1 MFFQSSTNNVINY
14 KAKMPRQLQLARRET
29 FFNDPFF
36 ADIMSL
42 QDSDMHKKLDV
53 FKQKSLLGIGKGEA
67 AHNLQVTASN
77 DKFMVQLELPGFAP
91 EDFSLKTKDDVIVL
105 EALHDSKEEEST
117 SR

>member
-1 MFFQSSTNNVINY
+1 
-14 KAKMPRQLQLARRET
+14 MPRQLQLARRET

-53 FKQKSLLGIGKGEA
+53 FKQKSLLGTGKGET

-91 EDFSLKTKDDVIVL
+91 EDFSLKTKDDIIVL
-105 EALHDSKEEEST
+105 EAVHESKEEEST

>member
-1 MFFQSSTNNVINY
+1 MARN
-14 KAKMPRQLQLARRET
+14 LQLARRET

-42 QDSDMHKKLDV
+42 QDNDLHKKLDV
-53 FKQKSLLGIGKGEA
+53 FKQKSLLGVGKTEA

-91 EDFSLKTKDDVIVL
+91 EGGPKPQPKQVKYMVL
-105 EALHDSKEEEST
+105 FTTHA
-117 SR
+117 

>member
-1 MFFQSSTNNVINY
+1 
-14 KAKMPRQLQLARRET
+14 MPLGRQLELFRRDA

-42 QDSDMHKKLDV
+42 KDSDMHKKLNV
-53 FKQKSLLGIGKGEA
+53 FKEKSLVGAGKGEA

-91 EDFSLKTKDDVIVL
+91 EDFSLKTKDDTIVL
-105 EALHDSKEEEST
+105 EAIHDSNEEEST

>member
-1 MFFQSSTNNVINY
+1 
-14 KAKMPRQLQLARRET
+14 MPRQLELARRET

-36 ADIMSL
+36 SDIMSL
-42 QDSDMHKKLDV
+42 QDNDMHKKLDI
-53 FKQKSLLGIGKGEA
+53 FKQKSLIGGVGKGEA

-105 EALHDSKEEEST
+105 EAVHESKEEEST

>member
-1 MFFQSSTNNVINY
+1 MARN
-14 KAKMPRQLQLARRET
+14 LQLARRET

-42 QDSDMHKKLDV
+42 QDNDMHKKLDV
-53 FKQKSLLGIGKGEA
+53 FKQKSLLGVSKGEA

-105 EALHDSKEEEST
+105 EALHESSAEEST

>member
-1 MFFQSSTNNVINY
+1 
-14 KAKMPRQLQLARRET
+14 MPRQLQLARRET

-53 FKQKSLLGIGKGEA
+53 FKQKSLVGGGKGEA

-91 EDFSLKTKDDVIVL
+91 EDFSLKTKEDVIVL
-105 EALHDSKEEEST
+105 EAIHESNEEEST

>member
-1 MFFQSSTNNVINY
+1 
-14 KAKMPRQLQLARRET
+14 MPRQLQLARRET

-36 ADIMSL
+36 SDIMSL
-42 QDSDMHKKLDV
+42 QDSDMHKKLDL
-53 FKQKSLLGIGKGEA
+53 FKQKSILGAGKGEA

-77 DKFMVQLELPGFAP
+77 DKFVVQLELPGFAP

-105 EALHDSKEEEST
+105 EAIHDSKEEEST

>member
-1 MFFQSSTNNVINY
+1 MTRN
-14 KAKMPRQLQLARRET
+14 LQLARRET

-77 DKFMVQLELPGFAP
+77 DKFMPKNYFFTFFCLYLFTFYFVNKCKQ
-91 EDFSLKTKDDVIVL
+91 TVL
-105 EALHDSKEEEST
+105 AQ
-117 SR
+117 